1 MPIIAIEEKHWE
13 QIMTVQADAYD
24 SIIPES
30 LATLRSKW
38 AHSPRTCFAFED
50 SQEITAY
57 LLAHAWDSLEPP
69 KLYKPLPTSTGGNI
83 LFLHDLAIMKTHAG
97 EGIGK
102 KMVEHLLT
110 QALASD
116 FTKIVLVSV
125 QQSSAFWSKFGFT
138 SQEQSLSNENYGA
151 GAIVMI
157 KTLIK

>member
-1 MPIIAIEEKHWE
+1 
-13 QIMTVQADAYD
+13 MTVQADAYD

-83 LFLHDLAIMKTHAG
+83 LFLHDLAIMKKHVG
-97 EGIGK
+97 KGIGK
-102 KMVEHLLT
+102 KMGEHLLT

>member
-1 MPIIAIEEKHWE
+1 
-13 QIMTVQADAYD
+13 MTVQADAYD

-83 LFLHDLAIMKTHAG
+83 LFLHDLAIMKKHAG
-97 EGIGK
+97 KGIGK